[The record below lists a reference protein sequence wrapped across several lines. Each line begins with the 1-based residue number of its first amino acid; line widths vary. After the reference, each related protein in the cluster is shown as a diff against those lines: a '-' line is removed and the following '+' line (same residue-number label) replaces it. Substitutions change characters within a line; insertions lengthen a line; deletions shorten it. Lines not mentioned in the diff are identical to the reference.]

1 MYYSKFTGGL
11 LGLIGIKVLQI
22 LIIVFTVGI
31 GTPWGVCMKERW
43 MAKHT
48 IIDGHQLRFEGTG
61 GLLFSK
67 YIVWFLLTLI
77 TLGIYAFWLNIKMK
91 QWVIAHTHLN

>member
-1 MYYSKFTGGL
+1 MHYSKFTGGL